1 MVMQDLRALAIWG
14 RGDEKELK
22 KKKKNWNL
30 EQHNYTLPTCLSPYI
45 KGQLKKTLHK
55 EILQ

>member
-22 KKKKNWNL
+22 KKKKKL
-30 EQHNYTLPTCLSPYI
+30 EI
-45 KGQLKKTLHK
+45 
-55 EILQ
+55 

>member
-22 KKKKNWNL
+22 KKKKNL
-30 EQHNYTLPTCLSPYI
+30 KSRATQLYPTYMSKSI
-45 KGQLKKTLHK
+45 H
-55 EILQ
+55 